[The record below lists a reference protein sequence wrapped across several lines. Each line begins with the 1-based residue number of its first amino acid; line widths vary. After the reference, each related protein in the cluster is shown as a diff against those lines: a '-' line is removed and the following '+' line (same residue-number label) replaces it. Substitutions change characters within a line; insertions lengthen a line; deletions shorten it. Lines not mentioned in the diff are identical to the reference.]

1 MITVKSSAHY
11 QIPYPEKPG
20 RISGSR
26 NMQHGTVDF
35 TEGSIPSHLI
45 RFSVPM
51 LLGNFLQAMYSTVD
65 SLWVGRYL
73 GPQAL
78 AAVSA
83 GGPVIHAL
91 IALVLG
97 LTVAITTIVAQH
109 WGAKQEDQVRHIVT
123 NSIILLTIIGMVM
136 SAAGIVIRRPLLRLI
151 NVPPDVFEGASTYL
165 GIYLSG
171 LVVMFLYNA
180 AGSILRGLGDSRT
193 PLRFLAYATVANIVL
208 DPIFIFGA
216 GPIPRMEIAGVAL
229 ATVLSQA
236 LSAVLA
242 LVYLQK
248 TSGLLTLRRGTW
260 HIDSSVFSLIA
271 KIGIPA
277 SVQQTAVSVSA
288 LTVNSIVNKFG
299 STVMA
304 GYGAGLRL
312 DQFAFMP
319 AMSGGL
325 AVTSLV
331 GQNLGARRED
341 RVKDSVRWSLILTV
355 GITATLSLIVL
366 AFPGKLISVFTKDTG
381 VIAVGTDYLRFAALS
396 YVPYACMFALSGV
409 LRGAG
414 DTVSAML
421 ITLTS
426 LWVVRVP
433 LAATLSR
440 LPGFGINGVWIAIVA
455 GPVAGSI
462 LNYAYYKAGRW
473 KRRVVVQRAADVIP
487 LQDELSDPPS

>member
-1 MITVKSSAHY
+1 
-11 QIPYPEKPG
+11 
-20 RISGSR
+20 
-26 NMQHGTVDF
+26 MQQGTTDF
-35 TEGSIPSHLI
+35 TEGSIPRHLI
-45 RFSVPM
+45 TFSVPM

-65 SLWVGRYL
+65 SFWVGRYL
-73 GPQAL
+73 GPEAL

-83 GGPVIHAL
+83 SGPVIHAL

-97 LTVAITTIVAQH
+97 LTIAVTTIVAQH

-123 NSIILLTIIGMVM
+123 NSILLLTVVGIIV
-136 SAAGIVIRRPLLRLI
+136 SVIGILARRPLLRII
-151 NVPPDVFEGASTYL
+151 NVPPDVFDGASTYL

-171 LVVMFLYNA
+171 LVAMFLYNA
-180 AGSILRGLGDSRT
+180 ASSILRGLGDSRT
-193 PLRFLAYATVANIVL
+193 PLRFLAYATFANIIL

-229 ATVLSQA
+229 ATVISQA
-236 LSAVLA
+236 FSAILA
-242 LVYLQK
+242 LTYLHRV
-248 TSGLLTLRRGTW
+248 SGLLTLKPGQW
-260 HIDSSVFSLIA
+260 QIDFSLFSLIA
-271 KIGIPA
+271 KIGLPA
-277 SVQQTAVSVSA
+277 GVQQTAVSLSA

-331 GQNLGARRED
+331 GQNLGAGRED
-341 RVKDSVRWSLILTV
+341 RVRDSVRWSLILTG
-355 GITATLSLIVL
+355 GITAALSLVVL
-366 AFPGKLISVFTKDTG
+366 AFPDRLIAIFTRDG
-381 VIAVGTDYLRFAALS
+381 RVIAVGAEYLRFAALS

-421 ITLTS
+421 MTLTS

-440 LPGFGINGVWIAIVA
+440 LPQFGIKGVWMAIVA

-462 LNYAYYKAGRW
+462 LNYAYYKTGRW
-473 KRRVVVQRAADVIP
+473 KRRVVVRRHTPVTSQQSEP
-487 LQDELSDPPS
+487 SETQDHPN

>member
-1 MITVKSSAHY
+1 
-11 QIPYPEKPG
+11 
-20 RISGSR
+20 
-26 NMQHGTVDF
+26 MQQGTTDF
-35 TEGSIPSHLI
+35 TEGSIPRHLI
-45 RFSVPM
+45 TFSIPL

-65 SLWVGRYL
+65 SFWVGRYL

-83 GGPVIHAL
+83 SGPIIHAL

-97 LTVAITTIVAQH
+97 LTIAITTIVAQH

-123 NSIILLTIIGMVM
+123 NSIVLLTIVGIIVSAIGVL
-136 SAAGIVIRRPLLRLI
+136 ARKPLLRAI
-151 NVPPDVFEGASTYL
+151 NVPPDVFDGASTYL

-193 PLRFLAYATVANIVL
+193 PLRFLAYATFANIIL
-208 DPIFIFGA
+208 DPIFIFGL

-229 ATVLSQA
+229 ATVLAQA
-236 LSAVLA
+236 FSAILA
-242 LVYLQK
+242 LTYLQK
-248 TSGLLTLRRGTW
+248 VSGLLTLRRGAW
-260 HIDSSVFSLIA
+260 RIDFSLFSLIA
-271 KIGIPA
+271 KIGLPA
-277 SVQQTAVSVSA
+277 GVQQTAVSLSA
-288 LTVNSIVNKFG
+288 LTVNSIVNRFG

-304 GYGAGLRL
+304 GYGVGLRL

-331 GQNLGARRED
+331 GQNLGADRDD
-341 RVKDSVRWSLILTV
+341 RVRDSVRWSLLLTV

-366 AFPGKLISVFTKDTG
+366 AVPDRLVAIFTKDVR
-381 VIAVGTDYLRFAALS
+381 VIAVGIDYLRFAALS

-414 DTVSAML
+414 DTVTAML
-421 ITLTS
+421 MTLTS
-426 LWVVRVP
+426 LWGVRVP
-433 LAATLSR
+433 LAAVLSR
-440 LPGFGINGVWIAIVA
+440 LPRFGIKGVWMALVA
-455 GPVAGSI
+455 GPIAGSI
-462 LNYAYYKAGRW
+462 LNYAYYKTGRW
-473 KRRVVVQRAADVIP
+473 KRRVVVHHAMPVTSEHSEP
-487 LQDELSDPPS
+487 NETQDHPN